1 MSEDKWLSFERNLEE
16 HHAWPCRYL
25 FKFIVAQ
32 AGVEAVQDLFPGVET
47 ALRPSSTGKYV
58 SVSAEVLASS
68 AAEVVAVYRKAEAI
82 PGIVSL

>member
-1 MSEDKWLSFERNLEE
+1 MSEDKWLSFERTLEE

-32 AGVEAVQDLFPGVET
+32 AGVLAVQELFPGVQT

-58 SVSAEVLASS
+58 SVTAEVLVAS